1 MKIKIYRYLIGAKIG
16 EGIDYKIVSSKNAIN
31 YKHLLYGDPVP
42 RKPDFIIELP
52 TTKSDLE
59 KFLEKIRK

>member
-1 MKIKIYRYLIGAKIG
+1 MKIYRYLIGAKIG

-42 RKPDFIIELP
+42 RKPDFIIKLP
-52 TTKSDLE
+52 DTAKGLE
-59 KFLEKIRK
+59 KFLEKIEEKK